1 MFTAGVA
8 CRSKC
13 QAVTVGSK
21 TITVLYFI
29 LYTLYF
35 VLNVYTVQYTLY
47 TVQSPKIPE
56 RLCSVKVNRAC
67 AIHFLKP
74 IHPFVSVSVVWKY
87 IFMKPNAVCESFS
100 CSPALCPFPTDFVHS
115 LSFLLFCIKPSS
127 HFEGNRWWDLKKYL
141 RLEVWGPLT
150 SSWRPF
156 GPPWLRPSGAQ
167 AVWPT

>member
-13 QAVTVGSK
+13 QAVTLGSK

-47 TVQSPKIPE
+47 TVHFTVTQDPRKTQLSKGKQS
-56 RLCSVKVNRAC
+56 LCHSFSKTYPSLRFC
-67 AIHFLKP
+67 FRC
-74 IHPFVSVSVVWKY
+74 KY

-115 LSFLLFCIKPSS
+115 LSLSLLFCIKASS
-127 HFEGNRWWDLKKYL
+127 HFEGM
-141 RLEVWGPLT
+141 
-150 SSWRPF
+150 
-156 GPPWLRPSGAQ
+156 
-167 AVWPT
+167 